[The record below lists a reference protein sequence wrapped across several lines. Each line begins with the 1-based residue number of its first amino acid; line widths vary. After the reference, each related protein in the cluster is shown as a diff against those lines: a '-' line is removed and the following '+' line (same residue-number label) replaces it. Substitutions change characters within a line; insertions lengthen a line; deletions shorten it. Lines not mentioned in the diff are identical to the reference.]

1 MAKRADELEDFSRLV
16 RALYASLMAER
27 PWYGF
32 LTELRDQL
40 HAQFAT
46 LIVSRAVSVAPSL
59 LVSPHG
65 DPKGIED
72 YCDHLF
78 RINPFTDLPEGKVV
92 SQFEHLTE
100 RGFKQS
106 AFYRDYLQFEDTS
119 HILGFDL
126 RTGGFLTQ
134 IRITRTAGGAP
145 YSIDE
150 RERCERIIPHIRQ
163 AMDIYQRLENSRSEH
178 EVYSGAVEQFA
189 LGAIILDAHNDI
201 LRCNPI
207 AEAILDEGDGL
218 VRSGRRL
225 MLASAGGDA
234 EFRAFLR
241 DAAANAGGAHIF
253 RLERPSGR
261 RAIGIFARPIASPD
275 YLQATGAPALALY
288 LADPER
294 RMMVD
299 IGALR
304 ELFDLT
310 PMEASIA
317 ASLANGL
324 TVQESAVRLGIA
336 HNTVRAHLRSI
347 YAKLGVTRQ
356 SQLVHLIL
364 TSLPDL
370 AAAGAL

>member
-1 MAKRADELEDFSRLV
+1 MAKQAGELEDFSRLV

-27 PWYGF
+27 PWHDF

-40 HAQFAT
+40 RAEYAT
-46 LIVSRAVSVAPSL
+46 LIVSRAASVAPSL
-59 LVSPHG
+59 LVSPQG

-126 RTGGFLTQ
+126 DTGGFVTQ

-145 YSIDE
+145 YGADE
-150 RERCERIIPHIRQ
+150 RGRCERIIPHIRQ
-163 AMDIYQRLENSRSEH
+163 AMELYQRLENSRSEQR
-178 EVYSGAVEQFA
+178 VYSGAVEQFA
-189 LGAIILDAHNDI
+189 LGAIILDAQHLI

-207 AEAILDEGDGL
+207 AEAILAEGDGL
-218 VRSGRRL
+218 VRAGRRL
-225 MLASAGGDA
+225 TLASARDDA
-234 EFRAFLR
+234 AFRAFLR
-241 DAAANAGGAHIF
+241 DTAASAGGAPVF

-261 RAIGIFARPIASPD
+261 RAIGILARPIAAPD

-299 IGALR
+299 IAALR

-310 PMEASIA
+310 QMEAAIA

-324 TVQESAVRLGIA
+324 TVQESAIRLGVA
-336 HNTVRAHLRSI
+336 HNTARAHLRSI
-347 YAKLGVTRQ
+347 YAKVGVTRQ

-370 AAAGAL
+370 ATGPR